1 MPTLTWKPYTAL
13 DFVLIYRSSD
23 SAAYRFTRPVQII
36 MCFFAKMLYLN
47 STLKALFMI
56 HLTISRIAIWLL
68 AMVMVIFGI
77 IHFTNPN
84 EMLNYVPLY
93 LPKGIMWVYLVGVAF
108 IFTALAFFTNRFVS
122 VAGYLLCGL
131 LIAFVLLIHIPNHL
145 HSGDPLMRQ
154 MALVNALKDTAIAG
168 FAMYIASIAR
178 HQRLKESNP

>member
-1 MPTLTWKPYTAL
+1 
-13 DFVLIYRSSD
+13 
-23 SAAYRFTRPVQII
+23 
-36 MCFFAKMLYLN
+36 
-47 STLKALFMI
+47 MI

-68 AMVMVIFGI
+68 AVVMVFFGI

-93 LPKGIMWVYLVGVAF
+93 LPKGIMWVYMVGVAF

-122 VAGYLLCGL
+122 IAGYLLGGL

-178 HQRLKESNP
+178 HQRLKDSKQ